1 MSQQETTVTVALP
14 DGSTLD
20 VPPGATVEDV
30 AYEIGPGLGDDCVAG
45 VLDGDL
51 VAKEDPVS
59 DGARVEIV
67 TPSADEYLQ
76 VMRHSAAHVLAQAV
90 LRRHPDAKLATGPPT
105 DEGFY
110 YDFDD
115 LDLDEG
121 DLDAVVDE
129 MEAIV
134 EEDLPIEREE
144 VSVEAAR
151 ERVEGKP
158 YKEEILE
165 DLAAGERTGT
175 AGPGGAAD
183 GSGAGD
189 GGAGDDAS
197 SAVGDGTDGNGDD
210 PGVETVSFY
219 SQGEFEDLCAGPHV
233 ASTGEIGAFD
243 LREIAAAHWRGE
255 EGNPML
261 TRVYGTAFESESGLA
276 DYRERKREAERRDH
290 RRIGREMD
298 LFSIPEHSP
307 GCVHF
312 HPDGMAVRRELE
324 EYVREKNAQLG
335 YEEVWTPE
343 LNKTDLWQTS
353 GHYEHFCENDE
364 MFHWE
369 QSSARTEGDDG
380 HEYGL
385 KPMNCANHVHLYR
398 RERRSYRELPKRY
411 SELGTCYR
419 NEQSGELS
427 GLLRVRGFTQD
438 DGHAFVRRD
447 QIETEVTRTLEVI
460 DDVLGD
466 FGLEA
471 TFKLETRPDD
481 AFGDG
486 ALWDRAEDALRGA
499 LDALGEGYETEPG
512 EGAFYGPKIA
522 ADAEDAIGREWTIG
536 TVQLDFVQP
545 ERFDLVYVGEDN
557 EEHRPVMIH
566 RALLGTFERF
576 MGVMIEHFA
585 GRFPL
590 WLAPEQ
596 VRVLPLN
603 EDVFDYAREV
613 AENLRADGFRVSVDE
628 GDDTLQ
634 RKIRAAHDE
643 NLPYMLVVGPDE
655 REAGTVSVRDR
666 NEDEVR
672 DVDPDRF
679 RAHLRE
685 ERDEKRLEPDFV
697 ERRSG

>member
-1 MSQQETTVTVALP
+1 MAQQETTVTVELP

-20 VPPGATVEDV
+20 VPSGATVEDV
-30 AYEIGPGLGDDCVAG
+30 AYEIGPGLGDDTVAG

-51 VAKEDPVS
+51 VAKEEPVY
-59 DGARVEIV
+59 DGARVEVV
-67 TPSADEYLQ
+67 TPSADEYRQ

-90 LRRHPDAKLATGPPT
+90 LRHYPEAKLATGPPT

-110 YDFDD
+110 YDIDDVDLDEDD
-115 LDLDEG
+115 LDGLVE
-121 DLDAVVDE
+121 E
-129 MEAIV
+129 MERIV
-134 EEDLPIEREE
+134 EDDLPIERED
-144 VSVEAAR
+144 VAVDAAR
-151 ERVEGKP
+151 DRIEGQP
-158 YKEEILE
+158 YKRAILD
-165 DLAAGERTGT
+165 DLAAGERGTGT
-175 AGPGGAAD
+175 ASGIDADGAAD
-183 GSGAGD
+183 SD
-189 GGAGDDAS
+189 GGAGVD
-197 SAVGDGTDGNGDD
+197 
-210 PGVETVSFY
+210 EVSFY
-219 SQGEFEDLCAGPHV
+219 RQGEFEDLCAGPHV
-233 ASTGEIGAFD
+233 ESTGEIGALD

-261 TRVYGTAFESESGLA
+261 TRVYGTAFESEDELEA
-276 DYRERKREAERRDH
+276 YVERKREAERRDH

-298 LFSIPEHSP
+298 LFSIPDHSP

-312 HPDGMAVRRELE
+312 HPDGMAIRRELE
-324 EYVREKNAQLG
+324 EYIRGKNDELG

-343 LNKTDLWQTS
+343 LNKTDLWKTS
-353 GHYEHFCENDE
+353 GHYEHFCEEDE
-364 MFHWE
+364 MFHWT
-369 QSSARTEGDDG
+369 QASARTDENAGG
-380 HEYGL
+380 GEEYGL
-385 KPMNCANHVHLYR
+385 KPMNCANHVHLYQ

-411 SELGTCYR
+411 SEFGTCYR

-438 DGHAFVRRD
+438 DGHAFLGRD
-447 QIETEVTRTLEVI
+447 DIEDEVTHTLAVI
-460 DDVLGD
+460 EEILDD
-466 FGLEA
+466 FGLDVS
-471 TFKLETRPDD
+471 FKLETKPDD
-481 AFGDG
+481 AFGDDE
-486 ALWDRAEDALRGA
+486 LWERAEAGLRNS
-499 LDALGEGYETEPG
+499 LEALGEDYELEPG

-545 ERFDLVYVGEDN
+545 ERFDLAYVGEDN

-603 EDVFDYAREV
+603 EDVFDYGRE
-613 AENLRADGFRVSVDE
+613 RAADIEGDGFRVSVDE

-655 REAGTVSVRDR
+655 RKAGTVSVRDR
-666 NEDEVR
+666 GEREAR
-672 DVDPDRF
+672 DVDPDDF

-685 ERDEKRLEPDFV
+685 ERDEKRLEPDFIG
-697 ERRSG
+697 E

>member
-1 MSQQETTVTVALP
+1 MSRQETTVTVELP

-20 VPPGATVEDV
+20 VPSGTTVEGV
-30 AYEIGPGLGDDCVAG
+30 AYEIGPGLGDDTVAG

-51 VAKEDPVS
+51 VAKEDPVY

-90 LRRHPDAKLATGPPT
+90 LRHLPEAKLATGPPT

-115 LDLDEG
+115 VDIDEDDLDEIV
-121 DLDAVVDE
+121 AE
-129 MEAIV
+129 MEEIV
-134 EEDLPIEREE
+134 AADLPIEREE

-151 ERVEGKP
+151 ERLAGQP
-158 YKEEILE
+158 YKQEILD
-165 DLAAGERTGT
+165 DLEAGERGAGT
-175 AGPGGAAD
+175 AGEPED
-183 GSGAGD
+183 GVD
-189 GGAGDDAS
+189 
-197 SAVGDGTDGNGDD
+197 
-210 PGVETVSFY
+210 EVSFY
-219 SQGEFEDLCAGPHV
+219 TQGEFEDLCAGPHV
-233 ASTGEIGAFD
+233 ASTGEIGALD
-243 LREIAAAHWRGE
+243 AREIAAAHWRGE

-261 TRVYGTAFESESGLA
+261 TRVYGTAFESESDLEE
-276 DYRERKREAERRDH
+276 YVERKEEAERRDH

-312 HPDGMAVRRELE
+312 HPSGMAIRRELE
-324 EYVREKNAQLG
+324 EYIREKNDALG

-343 LNKTDLWQTS
+343 LNKTDLWKTS
-353 GHYEHFCENDE
+353 GHYEHFCAEDE
-364 MFHWE
+364 MFHWK
-369 QSSARTEGDDG
+369 QSSARTDDDG
-380 HEYGL
+380 EGNEYGL
-385 KPMNCANHVHLYR
+385 KPMNCANHVHLYQR
-398 RERRSYRELPKRY
+398 QRRSYRELPKRY
-411 SELGTCYR
+411 SEFGTCYR

-447 QIETEVTRTLEVI
+447 QIEREVTRTLEVI
-460 DDVLGD
+460 QEVLDD
-466 FGLEA
+466 FGLDV

-481 AFGDG
+481 AYGDG
-486 ALWDRAEDALRGA
+486 QLWERAEEALRGA
-499 LDALGEGYETEPG
+499 LGELGEGYETEPG

-545 ERFDLVYVGEDN
+545 ERFDLAYVGEDN

-576 MGVMIEHFA
+576 MGVMTEHFA

-596 VRVLPLN
+596 VRVLPVSD
-603 EDVFDYAREV
+603 DVFDYAYDL
-613 AENLRADGFRVSVDE
+613 AADLEDEGFRVSVAD

-643 NLPYMLVVGPDE
+643 NLPYMLVVGSDE
-655 REAGTVSVRDR
+655 RDAGTVSVRDR
-666 NEDEVR
+666 AEREGR
-672 DVDPDRF
+672 DVDPADF
-679 RAHLRE
+679 RDHLRE
-685 ERDEKRLEPDFV
+685 ERAEKRLEPDFLAD
-697 ERRSG
+697 